1 MHHAVC
7 HHLAGHVT
15 KLLSHGKIDD
25 VELVKEYMPGNEDN
39 VIVSP
44 RAM

>member
-1 MHHAVC
+1 MHYGVR

-15 KLLSHGKIDD
+15 KLLCHMNIDD
-25 VELVKEYMPGNEDN
+25 AESVKEYMPGNEDN
-39 VIVSP
+39 EIVSP